1 MNILNIK
8 NQDIKQII
16 EDSIKETQELLKG
29 LDYNQTCLIYSSLLF
44 EILRRK
50 NILVHII
57 NTKDL
62 GYYEHQFLLVYDGI
76 NYYLIDLTYKQF
88 NNKYLNNL
96 LANNYT
102 LIDDFNFNKNLQIIT
117 NSNLSINLSDI
128 FVYRGNNGIK
138 KI

>member
-102 LIDDFNFNKNLQIIT
+102 LIDDFNFNKYLQIIT

>member
-44 EILRRK
+44 EVLRRK

-102 LIDDFNFNKNLQIIT
+102 LIDDFNFNKYLQIIT

>member
-8 NQDIKQII
+8 NLDIKQII

-102 LIDDFNFNKNLQIIT
+102 LIDDFNFNKYLQIIT

>member
-1 MNILNIK
+1 MNMLNIK

-102 LIDDFNFNKNLQIIT
+102 LIDDFNFNKYLQIIT

>member
-102 LIDDFNFNKNLQIIT
+102 LIDDFNFNKYLQIIT

-128 FVYRGNNGIK
+128 FVYRGNNSIK

>member
-102 LIDDFNFNKNLQIIT
+102 LIDDFNFNKYLQIIT
-117 NSNLSINLSDI
+117 NSNLLINLSDI

>member
-57 NTKDL
+57 NRKDL

-102 LIDDFNFNKNLQIIT
+102 LIDDFNFNKYLQIIT

>member
-102 LIDDFNFNKNLQIIT
+102 LIDDFNFNKYLQIIT

-128 FVYRGNNGIK
+128 FVYRGNNIIK

>member
-57 NTKDL
+57 KV
-62 GYYEHQFLLVYDGI
+62 G
-76 NYYLIDLTYKQF
+76 
-88 NNKYLNNL
+88 
-96 LANNYT
+96 
-102 LIDDFNFNKNLQIIT
+102 
-117 NSNLSINLSDI
+117 S
-128 FVYRGNNGIK
+128 
-138 KI
+138 

>member
-96 LANNYT
+96 LENNYT
-102 LIDDFNFNKNLQIIT
+102 LIDDFNFNKYLQIIT